1 MILVLSIAAVLWG
14 IGAVMGAPNTARFIM
29 LGALMAGVLLIQITL
44 PEGAPLRAATGGDV
58 RLWLLILGFVGLA
71 AVYSQILKT
80 LRRRAAN
87 SSKPVQPTQNAPTF
101 SDAELTRYARH
112 MILREIGGPGQ
123 KALKEARVLVIGAG
137 GLGAPA
143 LLYLAAAGV
152 GKIGIVDDDVVDGSN
167 LQRQIIHT
175 EAQIGQSKVLSAQS
189 QMRALNQFVDI
200 AVHATRLDEQSAE
213 SLFESYD
220 LILDGT
226 DNFQT
231 RFMVNRTAAR
241 LGKPLISGAITQWE
255 GQISLYDP
263 ARGTPC
269 YECVFPEEPAQ
280 GLAPSCAEAGVVGP
294 LPGVMGSMMA
304 LEAIKTITG
313 AGETLK
319 NRLMIFD
326 ALYADTRIVKIAP
339 RENCPVCSAL
349 QSE

>member
-44 PEGAPLRAATGGDV
+44 PVGAPLRAATGGDV
-58 RLWLLILGFVGLA
+58 RLWLLILGFVGLV

-112 MILREIGGPGQ
+112 IILREIGGPGQ

-269 YECVFPEEPAQ
+269 YECVFPEEPAP

-304 LEAIKTITG
+304 LEAIKALTG